1 MSKSYKKEVY
11 SEEIENK
18 NFSKAVE
25 NLEKIYNKIILPV
38 EKNYLFGAFH
48 SPPLTKADIIS
59 KPSVLVL
66 GQYSVGKTTFI
77 NYILGR
83 EFPGCHIGPEPTTD
97 SFMAIMGDKRDR
109 IIPGFAAVVSTDLP
123 FTTLNKFG
131 RAFLNKFKVSLV
143 NSPISENITF
153 IDTPGVLSGEKQ
165 SIGRSYNFPEV
176 VKWFVERADLILL
189 FFDVHKLDISDE
201 FKSVINVLKGHEEK
215 TRVVLNKADEI
226 NVQQLIRVQGSLM
239 WSLGK
244 VLNISEVIRVYICSL
259 CDEELRYKECE
270 KLLNSEE
277 EHLLNDLRILPINA
291 IDRKVNEMVKRAK
304 LVKVH
309 GLIIS
314 RLKEEM
320 SYLKKGNCII
330 SLFKNENNDYKQ
342 VQLIHNLPKIFEE
355 LQKKYGLAKNEF
367 PDVKEYQEKLKNF
380 KFDTFN
386 KYNKK
391 QFSEIDRILTSE
403 DMKNIMD
410 DFQQGISEDTEI
422 QIKSK
427 YIAKL

>member
-1 MSKSYKKEVY
+1 MGKNNKKKIVAED
-11 SEEIENK
+11 IENK
-18 NFSKAVE
+18 NFSIAVE
-25 NLEKIYNKIILPV
+25 NLKKIYNKIILPV
-38 EKNYLFGAFH
+38 EKNYLFEAFH
-48 SPPLTKADIIS
+48 SPPLTNADIVA
-59 KPSVLVL
+59 KPSVLVI

-77 NYILGR
+77 KYILER
-83 EFPGCHIGPEPTTD
+83 EFPGCQIGPEPTTD
-97 SFMAIMGDKRDR
+97 SFMAIVGNNKDR

-123 FTTLNKFG
+123 FTTLNKF
-131 RAFLNKFKVSLV
+131 KVSQV
-143 NSPISENITF
+143 NSPILENITF

-176 VKWFVERADLILL
+176 VKWFAERADLILL

-215 TRVVLNKADEI
+215 MRVVLNKSDEV
-226 NVQQLIRVQGSLM
+226 NVQQLIRVHGSLM

-244 VLNISEVIRVYICSL
+244 ILNISEVVRVYICSL
-259 CDEELRYKECE
+259 CDEEIRYKECE
-270 KLLNSEE
+270 KLLQSEE
-277 EHLLNDLRILPINA
+277 EYLLNDLRILPVNA

-304 LVKVH
+304 LAKVH

-320 SYLKKGNCII
+320 PYM
-330 SLFKNENNDYKQ
+330 KNKDYKQ
-342 VQLIHNLPKIFEE
+342 NELIRNLPKIFEE
-355 LQKKYGLAKNEF
+355 LQKQYGLAKNDF

-380 KFDTFN
+380 KFDKFS

-391 QFSEIDRILTSE
+391 QFSAIDKILTSE

-410 DFQQGISEDTEI
+410 DFQQGYTEVAE
-422 QIKSK
+422 IKIKPK
-427 YIAKL
+427 YLAKL

>member
-1 MSKSYKKEVY
+1 MNKNNKKKLVA
-11 SEEIENK
+11 EEIENK
-18 NFSKAVE
+18 NFSKAVD
-25 NLEKIYNKIILPV
+25 NLKKIYNKIILPV
-38 EKNYLFGAFH
+38 EKKYLFGDFH
-48 SPPLTKADIIS
+48 SPPLTNADIVA
-59 KPSVLVL
+59 KPSILVL
-66 GQYSVGKTTFI
+66 GQYSVGKTSFI
-77 NYILGR
+77 RYILDR

-97 SFMAIMGDKRDR
+97 SFMAIMGNKKDR

-123 FTTLNKFG
+123 FTTLNKYG
-131 RAFLNKFKVSLV
+131 RAFLNKFKVSQV
-143 NSPISENITF
+143 NSPILDNITF

-176 VKWFVERADLILL
+176 VKWFVEIADLILL

-215 TRVVLNKADEI
+215 MRVVLNKSDEV
-226 NVQQLIRVQGSLM
+226 NVQHLIRVHGSLM

-244 VLNISEVIRVYICSL
+244 ILNISEVIRVYICSL
-259 CDEELRYKECE
+259 FDEELRYKDCE
-270 KLLNSEE
+270 QLLKSEE
-277 EHLLNDLRILPINA
+277 EHLLNDIRILPTNA

-320 SYLKKGNCII
+320 PYM
-330 SLFKNENNDYKQ
+330 KNKESKQ
-342 VQLIHNLPKIFEE
+342 RQLINNLPEIFEE
-355 LQKKYGLAKNEF
+355 LQKQYGLAKNDF
-367 PDVKEYQEKLKNF
+367 PDVKEYQKKLNNY
-380 KFDTFN
+380 KFDEFN

-391 QFSEIDRILTSE
+391 LFSAIDRILTSE

-410 DFQQGISEDTEI
+410 DFQQGITEI
-422 QIKSK
+422 SELKIKSK